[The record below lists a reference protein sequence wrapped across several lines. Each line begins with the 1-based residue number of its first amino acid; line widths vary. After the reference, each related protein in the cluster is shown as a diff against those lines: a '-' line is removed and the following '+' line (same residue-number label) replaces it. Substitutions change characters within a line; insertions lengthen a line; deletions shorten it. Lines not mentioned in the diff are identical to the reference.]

1 MTNPDDSYYERVAGR
16 IFRVMLVLAAG
27 GAMVALV
34 WRGWAA
40 GAGFALGAA
49 VSWLNFRWLKHV
61 VDGLGSK
68 RARPR
73 LALLA
78 GFRYLLLGG
87 GAYVILRYSSISLP
101 AALVGLFVSVAA
113 IIVETVFEVM
123 YARD

>member
-16 IFRVMLVLAAG
+16 IFKVMLVLAAG

>member
-16 IFRVMLVLAAG
+16 IFKVMLVLAAG

-123 YARD
+123 YARN

>member
-16 IFRVMLVLAAG
+16 IFKVMLVLAAG

-101 AALVGLFVSVAA
+101 ATLVGLFVSVAA
-113 IIVETVFEVM
+113 IIVETVFEVI